1 MSEFTSDVRVVVV
14 DRAPLFSAGVTFALS
29 LVADVDVVAA
39 LRTASELADYVAS
52 SRVDVVLLDSGVL
65 GGCAAACDRVSQVSP
80 SSRVIVMVQE
90 DDDTELAGAVRAGAR
105 GYVRK
110 DLSADELVAAIRTV
124 AAGSSLIS
132 PVITGRLLDE
142 FAAATRRSEGMN
154 DGASAL
160 SRRELDVLRLIAEG
174 MNNKAIAHSLYIS
187 ENTVKNH
194 VRSIHDKLQVH
205 SRMEAVVSAVRDGLI
220 QVG

>member
-1 MSEFTSDVRVVVV
+1 MSEFTSAVRVVIT
-14 DRAPLFSAGVTFALS
+14 DRAPLFRAGVTHALS
-29 LVADVDVVAA
+29 LVTDVEVVAA
-39 LRTASELADYVAS
+39 LGTASECADFLANG
-52 SRVDVVLLDSGVL
+52 RVDVVLLDSGVL
-65 GGCAAACDRVSQVSP
+65 GGCAAACDRISQASP

-90 DDDTELAGAVRAGAR
+90 DDDTQLAGAVRAGAR

-110 DLSADELVAAIRTV
+110 DLSGEELIAAIRTV

-132 PVITGRLLDE
+132 PLITGRLLDE

-154 DGASAL
+154 EGASAL
-160 SRRELDVLRLIAEG
+160 SRRELDVLRLIAQG
-174 MNNKAIAHSLYIS
+174 MNNKAIAQSLYIS

-194 VRSIHDKLQVH
+194 VRSIHEKLQVH
-205 SRMEAVVSAVRDGLI
+205 SRMEAVVCAVRDGLI